1 MTTDIPS
8 GRAYLGKQMADLVL
22 STEEKTTVGSRSSRR
37 LRKDGKVPGVLYGL
51 GKDPEIFS
59 VDYGE
64 LRGAL
69 TTEAGLNA
77 LIQLTINGTNQLSI
91 LKTLQR
97 HPVKDEVIHVDF
109 VRVNPK
115 QELAVE
121 VPIVLEGIAKKVTD
135 QNGMVDQT
143 MFSLSV
149 LSLPDAIPN
158 ELTADVSELEINDA
172 IRVSDIVLPE
182 GVRTEVDPEE
192 AIAVGTVTRSTMES
206 MAADEA
212 SEAEGDEEMEGE
224 SSEETDEASTEDSE

>member
-1 MTTDIPS
+1 
-8 GRAYLGKQMADLVL
+8 MADLIL
-22 STEEKTTVGSRSSRR
+22 NTEEKTTIGSRSSRR
-37 LRKDGKVPGVLYGL
+37 LRRDGKVPGVLYGL
-51 GKDPEIFS
+51 GQDPEIFS

-69 TTEAGLNA
+69 TTDAGLNA
-77 LIQLTINGTNQLSI
+77 LIQLSINGTNQLTI

-109 VRVNPK
+109 VRVDPK

-121 VPIVLEGIAKKVTD
+121 VPIVLEGVAKKVTD

-172 IRVSDIVLPE
+172 IRVSDVVLPE

-206 MAADEA
+206 IAAEEA
-212 SEAEGDEEMEGE
+212 SELEADEEMEGE
-224 SSEETDEASTEDSE
+224 TSEETDEASTEDSE

>member
-1 MTTDIPS
+1 
-8 GRAYLGKQMADLVL
+8 MADLVL
-22 STEEKTTVGSRSSRR
+22 NTEEKTTIGSRSSRR
-37 LRKDGKVPGVLYGL
+37 LRRDGKVPGVLYGL
-51 GKDPEIFS
+51 GQDPEIFS
-59 VDYGE
+59 VDYGD

-69 TTEAGLNA
+69 TTDAGLNA
-77 LIQLTINGTNQLSI
+77 LIQLSVNGTNQLSI
-91 LKTLQR
+91 LKSLQR

-109 VRVNPK
+109 VRVDPN

-121 VPIVLEGIAKKVTD
+121 VPIVLEGVAKKVTD

-149 LSLPDAIPN
+149 LALPDSIPN

-172 IRVSDIVLPE
+172 IRVSDVVLPE

-206 MAADEA
+206 MAAEEA
-212 SEAEGDEEMEGE
+212 SEVEGDEEMESE
-224 SSEETDEASTEDSE
+224 TSEETDEASTEDSE

>member
-1 MTTDIPS
+1 
-8 GRAYLGKQMADLVL
+8 MADLVL
-22 STEEKTTVGSRSSRR
+22 NTEEKTTIGSRSSRR
-37 LRKDGKVPGVLYGL
+37 LRRDGKVPGVLYGL
-51 GKDPEIFS
+51 GQDPEIFS
-59 VDYGE
+59 VDYGD

-69 TTEAGLNA
+69 TTDAGLNA
-77 LIQLTINGTNQLSI
+77 LIQLSVNGTNQLSI
-91 LKTLQR
+91 LKSLQR

-109 VRVNPK
+109 VRVDPN

-121 VPIVLEGIAKKVTD
+121 VPIVLEGVAKKVTD

-149 LSLPDAIPN
+149 LSLPDSIPN

-172 IRVSDIVLPE
+172 IRVSDVVLPK

-206 MAADEA
+206 MAAEEA
-212 SEAEGDEEMEGE
+212 SEVEGDEEMEGE
-224 SSEETDEASTEDSE
+224 TSEETDEASTEDSE

>member
-1 MTTDIPS
+1 MYK
-8 GRAYLGKQMADLVL
+8 RQ
-22 STEEKTTVGSRSSRR
+22 
-37 LRKDGKVPGVLYGL
+37 LYGL
-51 GKDPEIFS
+51 GQDPEIFS
-59 VDYGE
+59 VDYGD

-69 TTEAGLNA
+69 TTDAGLNA
-77 LIQLTINGTNQLSI
+77 LIQLSVNGTNQLSI

-109 VRVNPK
+109 VRVDPN

-121 VPIVLEGIAKKVTD
+121 VPIVLEGVAKKVTD

-149 LSLPDAIPN
+149 LSLPDSIPN
-158 ELTADVSELEINDA
+158 ELTANVSELEINDA
-172 IRVSDIVLPE
+172 IRVSDVVLPE

-206 MAADEA
+206 MAAEEA
-212 SEAEGDEEMEGE
+212 AEIEGDEEMEGE
-224 SSEETDEASTEDSE
+224 TSEETDEASTEDSE

>member
-1 MTTDIPS
+1 
-8 GRAYLGKQMADLVL
+8 MADLVL
-22 STEEKTTVGSRSSRR
+22 NTEEKTTIGSRSSRR
-37 LRKDGKVPGVLYGL
+37 LRRDGKVPGVLYGL
-51 GKDPEIFS
+51 GQDPEIFS
-59 VDYGE
+59 VDYGD

-69 TTEAGLNA
+69 NTDAGLNA
-77 LIQLTINGTNQLSI
+77 LIQLSINGTNQLSI

-109 VRVNPK
+109 VRVDPN
-115 QELAVE
+115 QEIAVE
-121 VPIVLEGIAKKVTD
+121 VPIVLEGVAKKVTD

-149 LSLPDAIPN
+149 LSLPDSIPN

-172 IRVSDIVLPE
+172 IRVSDVVLPE

-206 MAADEA
+206 MAAEEA
-212 SEAEGDEEMEGE
+212 AEVEGDEEMEGE
-224 SSEETDEASTEDSE
+224 TSEETDEASTEDSE

>member
-1 MTTDIPS
+1 
-8 GRAYLGKQMADLVL
+8 MADLVL
-22 STEEKTTVGSRSSRR
+22 NTEEKTTIGSRSSRR
-37 LRKDGKVPGVLYGL
+37 LRRDGKVPGVLYGL
-51 GKDPEIFS
+51 GQDPEIFS
-59 VDYGE
+59 VDYGD

-69 TTEAGLNA
+69 TTDAGLNA
-77 LIQLTINGTNQLSI
+77 LIQLSVNGTNQLSI

-109 VRVNPK
+109 MRVDPN

-121 VPIVLEGIAKKVTD
+121 VPIVLEGVAKKVTD

-149 LSLPDAIPN
+149 LSLPDSIPN

-172 IRVSDIVLPE
+172 IRVSDVVLPE

-206 MAADEA
+206 MAAEEA
-212 SEAEGDEEMEGE
+212 SEVEGDEEMEGE
-224 SSEETDEASTEDSE
+224 TSEETDEASTEDSE

>member
-1 MTTDIPS
+1 
-8 GRAYLGKQMADLVL
+8 
-22 STEEKTTVGSRSSRR
+22 
-37 LRKDGKVPGVLYGL
+37 VPGVLYGL
-51 GKDPEIFS
+51 GQDPEIFS

-69 TTEAGLNA
+69 TTDAGLNA
-77 LIQLTINGTNQLSI
+77 LIQLSINGTNQLTI

-109 VRVNPK
+109 VRVDPK

-121 VPIVLEGIAKKVTD
+121 VPIVLEGVAKKVTD

-172 IRVSDIVLPE
+172 IRVSDVVLPE

-206 MAADEA
+206 IAAEEA
-212 SEAEGDEEMEGE
+212 SELEADEEMEGE
-224 SSEETDEASTEDSE
+224 TSEETDEASTEDSE

>member
-1 MTTDIPS
+1 
-8 GRAYLGKQMADLVL
+8 MADLVL
-22 STEEKTTVGSRSSRR
+22 NTEEKTTIGSRSSRR
-37 LRKDGKVPGVLYGL
+37 LRRDGKVPGVLYGL
-51 GKDPEIFS
+51 GQDPEIFS
-59 VDYGE
+59 VDYGD

-69 TTEAGLNA
+69 NTDAGLNA
-77 LIQLTINGTNQLSI
+77 LIQLSVNGTNQLSI
-91 LKTLQR
+91 LKSLQR

-109 VRVNPK
+109 VRVDPN

-121 VPIVLEGIAKKVTD
+121 VPIVLEGVAKKVTD

-149 LSLPDAIPN
+149 LSLPDSIPN

-172 IRVSDIVLPE
+172 IRVSDVVLPE

-206 MAADEA
+206 MAAEEA
-212 SEAEGDEEMEGE
+212 AEVEGDEEMEGE
-224 SSEETDEASTEDSE
+224 TSEETDEASTEDSE

>member
-1 MTTDIPS
+1 
-8 GRAYLGKQMADLVL
+8 MADLVL
-22 STEEKTTVGSRSSRR
+22 NTEEKTTIGSRSSRR
-37 LRKDGKVPGVLYGL
+37 LRRDGKVPGVLYGL
-51 GKDPEIFS
+51 GQDPEIFS
-59 VDYGE
+59 VDYGD

-69 TTEAGLNA
+69 NTDAGLNA
-77 LIQLTINGTNQLSI
+77 LIQLSINGTNQLSI

-109 VRVNPK
+109 VRVDPN

-121 VPIVLEGIAKKVTD
+121 VPIVLEGVAKKVTD

-149 LSLPDAIPN
+149 LSLPDSIPN

-172 IRVSDIVLPE
+172 IRVSDVVLPE

-206 MAADEA
+206 MAAEEA
-212 SEAEGDEEMEGE
+212 AEVEGDEEMEGE
-224 SSEETDEASTEDSE
+224 TSEETDEASTEDSE

>member
-1 MTTDIPS
+1 
-8 GRAYLGKQMADLVL
+8 MADLVL
-22 STEEKTTVGSRSSRR
+22 NTEEKTTIGSRSSRR
-37 LRKDGKVPGVLYGL
+37 LRRDGKVPGVLYGL

-59 VDYGE
+59 IDYGE

-69 TTEAGLNA
+69 TTDAGLNA
-77 LIQLTINGTNQLSI
+77 LIQLSINGTNQLTI

-109 VRVNPK
+109 VRVDPK

-121 VPIVLEGIAKKVTD
+121 VPIVLEGVAKKVTD

-172 IRVSDIVLPE
+172 IRVSDVVLPE

-206 MAADEA
+206 IAAEEA
-212 SEAEGDEEMEGE
+212 SELEADEEMEGE
-224 SSEETDEASTEDSE
+224 TSEETDEASTEDSE

>member
-1 MTTDIPS
+1 
-8 GRAYLGKQMADLVL
+8 MADLVL
-22 STEEKTTVGSRSSRR
+22 NTEEKTTIGSRSSRR
-37 LRKDGKVPGVLYGL
+37 LRRDGKVPGVLYGL
-51 GKDPEIFS
+51 GQDPEIFS
-59 VDYGE
+59 VDYGD

-69 TTEAGLNA
+69 TTDAGLNA
-77 LIQLTINGTNQLSI
+77 LIQLSINGTNQLSI

-109 VRVNPK
+109 VRVDPN

-121 VPIVLEGIAKKVTD
+121 VPIVLEGVAKKVTD

-149 LSLPDAIPN
+149 LALPDSIPN

-172 IRVSDIVLPE
+172 IRVSDVVLPE

-206 MAADEA
+206 MAAEEA
-212 SEAEGDEEMEGE
+212 SEVDGDEGMEGE
-224 SSEETDEASTEDSE
+224 TSEETDEASTEDSE

>member
-1 MTTDIPS
+1 
-8 GRAYLGKQMADLVL
+8 MADLVL
-22 STEEKTTVGSRSSRR
+22 NTEEKTTIGSRSSRR
-37 LRKDGKVPGVLYGL
+37 LRRDGKVPGVLYGL
-51 GKDPEIFS
+51 GQDPEIFS
-59 VDYGE
+59 VDYGD

-69 TTEAGLNA
+69 NTDAGLNA
-77 LIQLTINGTNQLSI
+77 LIQLSVNGTNQLSI

-97 HPVKDEVIHVDF
+97 HPVRDEVIHVDF
-109 VRVNPK
+109 VRVDPN

-121 VPIVLEGIAKKVTD
+121 VPIVLEGVAKKVTD

-149 LSLPDAIPN
+149 LSLPDSIPN

-172 IRVSDIVLPE
+172 IRVSDVVLPE

-206 MAADEA
+206 MAAEEA
-212 SEAEGDEEMEGE
+212 AEVEGDEEMEGE
-224 SSEETDEASTEDSE
+224 TSEETDEASTEDSE

>member
-1 MTTDIPS
+1 
-8 GRAYLGKQMADLVL
+8 MADLVL
-22 STEEKTTVGSRSSRR
+22 NTEEKTTIGSRSSRR
-37 LRKDGKVPGVLYGL
+37 LRRDGKVPGVLYGL
-51 GKDPEIFS
+51 GQDPEIFS

-69 TTEAGLNA
+69 TTDAGLNA
-77 LIQLTINGTNQLSI
+77 LIQLSINGTNQLTI

-109 VRVNPK
+109 VRVDPN

-121 VPIVLEGIAKKVTD
+121 VPIVLEGVAKKVTD

-149 LSLPDAIPN
+149 LALPDSIPN

-172 IRVSDIVLPE
+172 IRVSDVVLPE

-206 MAADEA
+206 MAAEEA
-212 SEAEGDEEMEGE
+212 AEVEGDEEMEGE
-224 SSEETDEASTEDSE
+224 TSEETDEASTEDSE

>member
-1 MTTDIPS
+1 M
-8 GRAYLGKQMADLVL
+8 GKYLAFYM
-22 STEEKTTVGSRSSRR
+22 
-37 LRKDGKVPGVLYGL
+37 GL
-51 GKDPEIFS
+51 GQDPEIFS
-59 VDYGE
+59 VDYGD

-69 TTEAGLNA
+69 TTDAGLNA
-77 LIQLTINGTNQLSI
+77 LIQLSINGTNQLSI

-109 VRVNPK
+109 VRVDPN

-121 VPIVLEGIAKKVTD
+121 VPIVLEGVAKKVTD

-149 LSLPDAIPN
+149 LSLPDSIPN

-172 IRVSDIVLPE
+172 IRVSDVVLPE

-206 MAADEA
+206 MAAEEA
-212 SEAEGDEEMEGE
+212 AEVEGDEEMEGE
-224 SSEETDEASTEDSE
+224 TSEETDEASTEDSE

>member
-1 MTTDIPS
+1 
-8 GRAYLGKQMADLVL
+8 MADLVL
-22 STEEKTTVGSRSSRR
+22 NTEEKTTIGSRSSRR
-37 LRKDGKVPGVLYGL
+37 LRRDGKVPGVLYGL
-51 GKDPEIFS
+51 GQDPEIFS
-59 VDYGE
+59 VNYGD

-69 TTEAGLNA
+69 TTDAGLNA
-77 LIQLTINGTNQLSI
+77 LIQLSVNGTNQLSI

-109 VRVNPK
+109 VRVDPN

-121 VPIVLEGIAKKVTD
+121 VPIVLEGVAKKVTD

-149 LSLPDAIPN
+149 LSLPNSIPN

-172 IRVSDIVLPE
+172 IRVSDVVLPE

-206 MAADEA
+206 MAAEEA
-212 SEAEGDEEMEGE
+212 SEVEGDEEMEGE
-224 SSEETDEASTEDSE
+224 TSEETDEASTEDSE

>member
-1 MTTDIPS
+1 
-8 GRAYLGKQMADLVL
+8 MADLVL
-22 STEEKTTVGSRSSRR
+22 NTEEKTTIGSRSSRR
-37 LRKDGKVPGVLYGL
+37 LRRDGKVPGVLYGL
-51 GKDPEIFS
+51 GQDPEIFS
-59 VDYGE
+59 VDYGD

-69 TTEAGLNA
+69 TTDAGLNA
-77 LIQLTINGTNQLSI
+77 LIQLSVNGTNQLSI
-91 LKTLQR
+91 LKSLQR

-109 VRVNPK
+109 VRVDPN

-121 VPIVLEGIAKKVTD
+121 VPIVLEGVAKKVTD

-149 LSLPDAIPN
+149 LSLPDSIPN

-172 IRVSDIVLPE
+172 IRVSDVALPE

-206 MAADEA
+206 MAAEEA
-212 SEAEGDEEMEGE
+212 AEVEGDEEMEGE
-224 SSEETDEASTEDSE
+224 TSEETDEASTEDSE

>member
-1 MTTDIPS
+1 
-8 GRAYLGKQMADLVL
+8 MADLVL
-22 STEEKTTVGSRSSRR
+22 NTEEKTTIGSRSSRR
-37 LRKDGKVPGVLYGL
+37 LRRDGKVPGVLYGL
-51 GKDPEIFS
+51 GQDPEIFS

-69 TTEAGLNA
+69 TTDAGLNA
-77 LIQLTINGTNQLSI
+77 LIQLSINGTNQLTI

-97 HPVKDEVIHVDF
+97 HPVNDEVIHVDF
-109 VRVNPK
+109 VRVDPK

-121 VPIVLEGIAKKVTD
+121 VPIVLEGVAKKVTD

-172 IRVSDIVLPE
+172 IRVSDVALPE

-192 AIAVGTVTRSTMES
+192 AVAVGTVTRSTMES
-206 MAADEA
+206 IAAEEA
-212 SEAEGDEEMEGE
+212 SELEADEEMEGE
-224 SSEETDEASTEDSE
+224 TSEETDEASTEDSE

>member
-1 MTTDIPS
+1 
-8 GRAYLGKQMADLVL
+8 MADLVL
-22 STEEKTTVGSRSSRR
+22 NTEEKTTIGSRSSRR
-37 LRKDGKVPGVLYGL
+37 LRRDGKVPGVLYGL
-51 GKDPEIFS
+51 GQDPEIFS
-59 VDYGE
+59 VDYGD

-69 TTEAGLNA
+69 TTDAGLNA
-77 LIQLTINGTNQLSI
+77 LIQLSSNGTNQLSI
-91 LKTLQR
+91 LKSLQR

-109 VRVNPK
+109 VRIDPN

-121 VPIVLEGIAKKVTD
+121 VPIVLEGVAKKVTD

-149 LSLPDAIPN
+149 LSLPDSIPN

-172 IRVSDIVLPE
+172 IRVSDVVLPE

-206 MAADEA
+206 MAAEEA
-212 SEAEGDEEMEGE
+212 SEVEGDEEMEGE
-224 SSEETDEASTEDSE
+224 TSEETDEASAEDSE

>member
-1 MTTDIPS
+1 
-8 GRAYLGKQMADLVL
+8 MADLVL
-22 STEEKTTVGSRSSRR
+22 NTEEKTTIGSRSSRR
-37 LRKDGKVPGVLYGL
+37 LRRDGKVPGVLYGL
-51 GKDPEIFS
+51 GQDPEIFS
-59 VDYGE
+59 VDYGD

-69 TTEAGLNA
+69 TTDAGLNA
-77 LIQLTINGTNQLSI
+77 LIQLNVNGTNQLSI
-91 LKTLQR
+91 LKSLQR

-109 VRVNPK
+109 VRIDPN

-121 VPIVLEGIAKKVTD
+121 VPIVLEGVAKKVTD

-149 LSLPDAIPN
+149 LSLPDSIPN

-172 IRVSDIVLPE
+172 IRVSDVVLPE

-206 MAADEA
+206 MAAEEA
-212 SEAEGDEEMEGE
+212 SEVEGDEEMEGE
-224 SSEETDEASTEDSE
+224 TSEETDEASAEDSE

>member
-1 MTTDIPS
+1 
-8 GRAYLGKQMADLVL
+8 MADLVL
-22 STEEKTTVGSRSSRR
+22 NTEEKTTIGSRSSRR
-37 LRKDGKVPGVLYGL
+37 LRRDGKVPGVLYGL
-51 GKDPEIFS
+51 GQDPEIFS
-59 VDYGE
+59 VDYGD

-69 TTEAGLNA
+69 TTDAGLNA
-77 LIQLTINGTNQLSI
+77 LIQLSVNGTNQLSI
-91 LKTLQR
+91 LKSLQR

-109 VRVNPK
+109 VRVDPN

-121 VPIVLEGIAKKVTD
+121 VPIILEGVAKKVTD

-149 LSLPDAIPN
+149 LSLPDSIPN

-172 IRVSDIVLPE
+172 IRVSDVVLPE

-206 MAADEA
+206 MAAEEA
-212 SEAEGDEEMEGE
+212 SEVEGDEEMEGE
-224 SSEETDEASTEDSE
+224 TSEETDEASTEDSE

>member
-1 MTTDIPS
+1 
-8 GRAYLGKQMADLVL
+8 MADLVL
-22 STEEKTTVGSRSSRR
+22 NTEEKTTIGSRSSRR
-37 LRKDGKVPGVLYGL
+37 LRRDGKVPGVLYGL
-51 GKDPEIFS
+51 GQDPEIFS
-59 VDYGE
+59 VDYGD

-69 TTEAGLNA
+69 NTDAGLNA
-77 LIQLTINGTNQLSI
+77 LIQLSVNGTNQLSI

-109 VRVNPK
+109 VRVDPN

-121 VPIVLEGIAKKVTD
+121 VPIVLEGVAKKVTD

-149 LSLPDAIPN
+149 LSLPDSIPN
-158 ELTADVSELEINDA
+158 ELTANVSELEINDA
-172 IRVSDIVLPE
+172 IRVSDVVLPE

-206 MAADEA
+206 MAAEEA
-212 SEAEGDEEMEGE
+212 SEVEGDEEMEGE
-224 SSEETDEASTEDSE
+224 TSEETDEASTEDSE

>member
-1 MTTDIPS
+1 
-8 GRAYLGKQMADLVL
+8 MADLVL
-22 STEEKTTVGSRSSRR
+22 NTEEKTTIGSRSSRR
-37 LRKDGKVPGVLYGL
+37 LRRDGKVPGVLYGL
-51 GKDPEIFS
+51 GQDPETFS

-69 TTEAGLNA
+69 TTDAGLNA
-77 LIQLTINGTNQLSI
+77 LIQLSVNGTEQLSI

-109 VRVNPK
+109 VRVDPK

-143 MFSLSV
+143 MFSLAV

-172 IRVSDIVLPE
+172 IRVSDVVLPE

-206 MAADEA
+206 IAAEEA
-212 SEAEGDEEMEGE
+212 SELEGEEEMEGE
-224 SSEETDEASTEDSE
+224 TSEETEEASTEDSE

>member
-1 MTTDIPS
+1 
-8 GRAYLGKQMADLVL
+8 MADLVL
-22 STEEKTTVGSRSSRR
+22 NTEKKTTIGSRSSRR
-37 LRKDGKVPGVLYGL
+37 LRRGGKVPGVLYGL
-51 GKDPEIFS
+51 GQDPEIFS
-59 VDYGE
+59 VDYGD

-69 TTEAGLNA
+69 TTDAGLNA
-77 LIQLTINGTNQLSI
+77 LIQLSVNGTNQLSI
-91 LKTLQR
+91 LKSLQR

-109 VRVNPK
+109 VRVDPN

-121 VPIVLEGIAKKVTD
+121 VPIILEGVAKKVTD

-149 LSLPDAIPN
+149 LSLPDSIPN

-172 IRVSDIVLPE
+172 IRVSDVVLPE

-206 MAADEA
+206 MAAEEA
-212 SEAEGDEEMEGE
+212 SEVEGDEEMEGE
-224 SSEETDEASTEDSE
+224 TSEETDEASTEDSE

>member
-1 MTTDIPS
+1 
-8 GRAYLGKQMADLVL
+8 MADLVL
-22 STEEKTTVGSRSSRR
+22 NTEEKTTIGSRSSRR
-37 LRKDGKVPGVLYGL
+37 LRRDGKVPGVLYGL
-51 GKDPEIFS
+51 GQDPEIFS
-59 VDYGE
+59 VDYGD

-69 TTEAGLNA
+69 TTDAGLNA
-77 LIQLTINGTNQLSI
+77 LIQLSINGTNQLSI

-109 VRVNPK
+109 VRVDPN

-121 VPIVLEGIAKKVTD
+121 VPIVLEGVAKKVTD

-149 LSLPDAIPN
+149 LSLPDSIPN
-158 ELTADVSELEINDA
+158 ELTANVSELEINDA
-172 IRVSDIVLPE
+172 IRVSDVVLPE

-206 MAADEA
+206 MAAEEA
-212 SEAEGDEEMEGE
+212 AEVEGDEEMEGE
-224 SSEETDEASTEDSE
+224 TSEETDEASTEDSE

>member
-1 MTTDIPS
+1 
-8 GRAYLGKQMADLVL
+8 MADLVL
-22 STEEKTTVGSRSSRR
+22 NTEEKTTIGSRSSRR
-37 LRKDGKVPGVLYGL
+37 LRRDGKVPGVLYGL
-51 GKDPEIFS
+51 GQDPEIFS
-59 VDYGE
+59 VDYGD

-69 TTEAGLNA
+69 TTDAGLNA
-77 LIQLTINGTNQLSI
+77 LIQLSVNGTNQLSI
-91 LKTLQR
+91 LKSLQR

-109 VRVNPK
+109 VRVDPN

-121 VPIVLEGIAKKVTD
+121 VPIVLEGVAKKVTD

-149 LSLPDAIPN
+149 LSLPDSIPN

-172 IRVSDIVLPE
+172 IRVSDVVLPE

-206 MAADEA
+206 MAAEEA
-212 SEAEGDEEMEGE
+212 SEVDGDEGMEGE
-224 SSEETDEASTEDSE
+224 TSEETDEASTEDSE

>member
-1 MTTDIPS
+1 
-8 GRAYLGKQMADLVL
+8 MADLVL
-22 STEEKTTVGSRSSRR
+22 NTEEKTTIGSRSSRR
-37 LRKDGKVPGVLYGL
+37 LRRDGKVPGVLYGL
-51 GKDPEIFS
+51 GQDPEIFS
-59 VDYGE
+59 VDYGD

-69 TTEAGLNA
+69 TTDAGLNA
-77 LIQLTINGTNQLSI
+77 LIQLSINGTNQLSI

-109 VRVNPK
+109 VRVDPN
-115 QELAVE
+115 QEIAVE
-121 VPIVLEGIAKKVTD
+121 VPIVLEGVAKKVTD

-149 LSLPDAIPN
+149 LSLPDSIPN

-172 IRVSDIVLPE
+172 IRVNDVVLPE

-206 MAADEA
+206 MAAEEA
-212 SEAEGDEEMEGE
+212 AEVEGDEEMEGE
-224 SSEETDEASTEDSE
+224 TSEETDEASTEDSE

>member
-1 MTTDIPS
+1 
-8 GRAYLGKQMADLVL
+8 MADLVL
-22 STEEKTTVGSRSSRR
+22 NTEEKTTIGSRSSRR
-37 LRKDGKVPGVLYGL
+37 LRRDGKVPGVLYGL
-51 GKDPEIFS
+51 GQDPEIFS
-59 VDYGE
+59 VDYGD

-69 TTEAGLNA
+69 NTDAGLNA
-77 LIQLTINGTNQLSI
+77 LIQLSINGTNQLSI

-109 VRVNPK
+109 VRVDPN

-121 VPIVLEGIAKKVTD
+121 VPIVLEGVAKKVTD

-149 LSLPDAIPN
+149 LSLPDSIPN
-158 ELTADVSELEINDA
+158 ELTADVSELDINDA
-172 IRVSDIVLPE
+172 IRVSDVVLPE

-206 MAADEA
+206 MAAEEA
-212 SEAEGDEEMEGE
+212 AEVEGDEEMEGE
-224 SSEETDEASTEDSE
+224 TSEETDEASTEDSE

>member
-1 MTTDIPS
+1 
-8 GRAYLGKQMADLVL
+8 MADLVL
-22 STEEKTTVGSRSSRR
+22 NTEEKTTIGSRSSRR
-37 LRKDGKVPGVLYGL
+37 LRRDGKVPGVLYGL
-51 GKDPEIFS
+51 GQDPEIFS
-59 VDYGE
+59 VDYGD

-69 TTEAGLNA
+69 TTDAGLNA
-77 LIQLTINGTNQLSI
+77 LIQLSIKGTNQLSI

-109 VRVNPK
+109 VRVDPS

-121 VPIVLEGIAKKVTD
+121 VPIVLEGVAKKVTD

-149 LSLPDAIPN
+149 LSLPDSIPN

-172 IRVSDIVLPE
+172 IRVSDVVLPE

-206 MAADEA
+206 MAAEEA
-212 SEAEGDEEMEGE
+212 SEVEGDEEMEGE
-224 SSEETDEASTEDSE
+224 TSEETDEASTEDSE

>member
-1 MTTDIPS
+1 
-8 GRAYLGKQMADLVL
+8 MADLVL
-22 STEEKTTVGSRSSRR
+22 NTEEKTTIGSRSSRR
-37 LRKDGKVPGVLYGL
+37 LRRDGKVPGVLYGL
-51 GKDPEIFS
+51 GQDPEIFS
-59 VDYGE
+59 VDYGD

-69 TTEAGLNA
+69 TTDAGLNA
-77 LIQLTINGTNQLSI
+77 LIQLSINGTNQLSI
-91 LKTLQR
+91 LKSLQR

-109 VRVNPK
+109 VRVDPN

-121 VPIVLEGIAKKVTD
+121 VPIVLEGVAKKVTD

-149 LSLPDAIPN
+149 LSLPDSIPN

-172 IRVSDIVLPE
+172 IRVSDVVLPE

-206 MAADEA
+206 MAAEEA
-212 SEAEGDEEMEGE
+212 AEIEGDEEMEGE
-224 SSEETDEASTEDSE
+224 TSEETDEASTEDSE

>member
-1 MTTDIPS
+1 
-8 GRAYLGKQMADLVL
+8 MADLVL
-22 STEEKTTVGSRSSRR
+22 NTEEKTTIGSRSSRR
-37 LRKDGKVPGVLYGL
+37 LRRDGKVPGVLYGL
-51 GKDPEIFS
+51 GLDPEIFS
-59 VDYGE
+59 VDYGD

-69 TTEAGLNA
+69 TTDAGLNA
-77 LIQLTINGTNQLSI
+77 LIQLSINGTNQLSI

-109 VRVNPK
+109 VRVDPN

-121 VPIVLEGIAKKVTD
+121 VPIVLEGVAKKVTD

-149 LSLPDAIPN
+149 LSLPDSIPN

-172 IRVSDIVLPE
+172 IRVSDVVLPE

-206 MAADEA
+206 MAAEEA
-212 SEAEGDEEMEGE
+212 AEIEGDEEMEGE
-224 SSEETDEASTEDSE
+224 TSEETDEASTEDSE

>member
-1 MTTDIPS
+1 
-8 GRAYLGKQMADLVL
+8 MADLVL
-22 STEEKTTVGSRSSRR
+22 NTEEKTTIGSRSSRR
-37 LRKDGKVPGVLYGL
+37 LRRDGKVPGVLYGL
-51 GKDPEIFS
+51 GQAPEIFS

-69 TTEAGLNA
+69 TTDAGLNA
-77 LIQLTINGTNQLSI
+77 LIQLSINGTNQLTI

-109 VRVNPK
+109 VRVDPK

-121 VPIVLEGIAKKVTD
+121 VPIVLEGVAKKVTD

-172 IRVSDIVLPE
+172 IRVSDVVLPE

-206 MAADEA
+206 IAAEEA
-212 SEAEGDEEMEGE
+212 SELEADEEMEGE
-224 SSEETDEASTEDSE
+224 TSEETDEASTEDSE